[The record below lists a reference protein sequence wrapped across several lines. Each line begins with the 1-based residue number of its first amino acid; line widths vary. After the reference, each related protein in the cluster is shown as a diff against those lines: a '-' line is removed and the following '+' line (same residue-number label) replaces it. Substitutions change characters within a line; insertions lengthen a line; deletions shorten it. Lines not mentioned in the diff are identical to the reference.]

1 MISSERRANA
11 RALQPR
17 VTNLLRHYL
26 LISAG
31 CANAVAVLG
40 GLLLAVP
47 DWARLSIRASVL
59 PVVSRTV
66 LMPDLQQC
74 LQAGALSR
82 ANIARRQMTEGSYDD
97 GGGEGAPAPCGK

>member
-1 MISSERRANA
+1 MPAHC
-11 RALQPR
+11 QPC

-31 CANAVAVLG
+31 CANAMAVLG
-40 GLLLAVP
+40 GLPLAVP

-74 LQAGALSR
+74 LQAGALAGEHRTS
-82 ANIARRQMTEGSYDD
+82 ADD
-97 GGGEGAPAPCGK
+97 RGEL

>member
-1 MISSERRANA
+1 
-11 RALQPR
+11 
-17 VTNLLRHYL
+17 
-26 LISAG
+26 
-31 CANAVAVLG
+31 VLG

-97 GGGEGAPAPCGK
+97 GGGEGAPAPPCNRAREHGAVTGTAT

>member
-1 MISSERRANA
+1 MFAVGVQLGQGS
-11 RALQPR
+11 
-17 VTNLLRHYL
+17 LRP
-26 LISAG
+26 ITAG

-40 GLLLAVP
+40 GLLLAVL

-82 ANIARRQMTEGSYDD
+82 ADIARRQMTEGSYDD
-97 GGGEGAPAPCGK
+97 GGGEGARTALRKA